1 MSSGSSQTAAA
12 VASDGQNVLCSGIWT
27 ARRVASAER
36 ALRYLRPL
44 PRRLEIDLSGIE
56 RIDTAG
62 AWLIFRA
69 AHKWRALGADVAYIG
84 LDERLGALF
93 ELIERQGMA
102 PGAVPQPDIPGFL
115 ENLGRDSAGTAKNY
129 LAFLSFIGGATFS
142 ALRILLTPARLR
154 WSQVVVESEEAGF
167 DALPIVGMLAF
178 LMGVVIAYQGAVVL
192 IQYGAGIFIADLVG
206 LAMLRELSPLVTAII
221 VAGRTGSA
229 YTAQIGTMKVTE
241 EIDAL
246 RTMGIAPIEL
256 LVLPK
261 LFALVIAMPLLTV
274 FADIMGLI
282 GGMVMANNL
291 MDISYQNFVD
301 RLGQS
306 VTMADYLVGLGK
318 APVFAVIIAAVG
330 CYQGFRVSGSAES
343 VGKHTTISVVES
355 IFLVIVVDALFSI
368 IFSKLGI

>member
-1 MSSGSSQTAAA
+1 MSSASRTAA
-12 VASDGQNVLCSGIWT
+12 VTSDGQHVVCTGIWT
-27 ARRVASAER
+27 ARRVAPAER
-36 ALRYLRPL
+36 QLRYLRPL
-44 PRRLEIDLSGIE
+44 PGRVEIDLSAIE

-62 AWLIFRA
+62 AWLIYRA
-69 AHKWRALGADVAYIG
+69 AHKWEALGAEVEYVG
-84 LDERLGALF
+84 LSESLSALF
-93 ELIERQGMA
+93 DLIQRQGMA
-102 PGAVPQPDIPGFL
+102 PGSVPQPELPGFL
-115 ENLGRDSAGTAKNY
+115 ENLGRDSAGAARNY
-129 LAFLSFIGGATFS
+129 LAFLSFIGNATFS
-142 ALRILLTPARLR
+142 SLRILLTPARLR

-178 LMGVVIAYQGAVVL
+178 LMGIVIAYQGAVVL
-192 IQYGAGIFIADLVG
+192 MQYGAGIFIADLVG

-246 RTMGIAPIEL
+246 RTMGIAPVEL

-261 LFALVIAMPLLTV
+261 LFALVLVMPLLTV

-282 GGMVMANNL
+282 GGMIMAHNL
-291 MDISYQNFVD
+291 VDVSYQNFID

-318 APVFAVIIAAVG
+318 APVFAAIIASVG

-355 IFLVIVVDALFSI
+355 IFLVIVVDAIFSI